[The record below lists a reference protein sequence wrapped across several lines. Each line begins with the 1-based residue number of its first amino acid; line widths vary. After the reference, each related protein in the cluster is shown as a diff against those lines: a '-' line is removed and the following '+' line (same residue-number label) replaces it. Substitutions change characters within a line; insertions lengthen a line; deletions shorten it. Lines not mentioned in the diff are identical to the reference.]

1 LLKSGRKTADTSDKA
16 EEHMAIDPTKASGA
30 QPLSGARIDQAGSNQ
45 SARQSGQLR
54 AGEPAPDVDAGRP
67 DDSVQLSAEARQAS
81 QAGSSTSTSGLTA
94 ERLQEVLKRLTSGY
108 YDNPQV
114 IDKVARKVA
123 DELGGASGTS

>member
-1 LLKSGRKTADTSDKA
+1 
-16 EEHMAIDPTKASGA
+16 MAIDPTKASGA

-54 AGEPAPDVDAGRP
+54 AGEPDAEAGRP

-123 DELGGASGTS
+123 DELGGTPGTS